1 MNMTN
6 DLLHEKRGE
15 KKRQI
20 KFPKGKKDTEDPKN
34 RTRTKTNRAKTKRHK
49 KTRKTSTKRPRRRGG
64 GNGSLENFNLNFT
77 ISAGKHFQ
85 HHLHHRLKKNGEE
98 KRPSRTTPSTWTR
111 PSGTEI
117 RSRRAAKI
125 TNVQLK
131 LTPGNFH
138 FRHPQLELQDL
149 CMSCTHR
156 KRLQCRGEG
165 ERHSFSDNN
174 LSFNHTTDRAPPV
187 LKRPEYLDEDLSGNH
202 YVI

>member
-77 ISAGKHFQ
+77 ISAGKHLQ

-131 LTPGNFH
+131 FTPGNSH
-138 FRHPQLELQDL
+138 FRHPSSNSRA
-149 CMSCTHR
+149 CVCPAPIA
-156 KRLQCRGEG
+156 RGCSVAGRE
-165 ERHSFSDNN
+165 SVTPSV
-174 LSFNHTTDRAPPV
+174 TTTFPSTTQRIGR
-187 LKRPEYLDEDLSGNH
+187 RPC
-202 YVI
+202 